1 MSLSRLSFGFDSVQ
15 VPVQHGIDACMDA
28 IGMPVLPGQHAAAA
42 GIAVTNSTRMAA
54 TVVAN
59 LLVVDMAGG
68 YTLDELPRQYR
79 YFDDAANVCR
89 RTRRCDAGHTS
100 NFRSLTPSSAVIVRA
115 MEHQAA
121 AGWRRDPR
129 VLLSVSPNHT
139 AARGVHDYV
148 ADLLF
153 NEIQPETLAALD
165 GDPAFVAAYNFPN
178 RA

>member
-1 MSLSRLSFGFDSVQ
+1 MPFDSTTPKFPLHEHLARFFTADPRRR
-15 VPVQHGIDACMDA
+15 VPVSHVAELLGVTTQMFRSMLDSEGGRRRSDT
-28 IGMPVLPGQHAAAA
+28 LPWAEAAAWLFDAWPRAHLLDALGPGHASRVPA
-42 GIAVTNSTRMAA
+42 GFHPTRVSW
-54 TVVAN
+54 TI
-59 LLVVDMAGG
+59 
-68 YTLDELPRQYR
+68 PI
-79 YFDDAANVCR
+79 F
-89 RTRRCDAGHTS
+89 
-100 NFRSLTPSSAVIVRA
+100 IVRA

-129 VLLSVSPNHT
+129 VLRSVSPNHT

-153 NEIQPETLAALD
+153 NEIQPETLAAFD